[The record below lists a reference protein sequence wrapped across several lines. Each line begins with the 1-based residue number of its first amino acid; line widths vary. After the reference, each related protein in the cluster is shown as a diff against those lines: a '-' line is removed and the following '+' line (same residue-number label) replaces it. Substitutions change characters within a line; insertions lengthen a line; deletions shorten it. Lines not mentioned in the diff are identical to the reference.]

1 MNEHINKI
9 DEKIKYIQGEIKEL
23 SRYNSRLIPSSFQAN
38 KVRGP
43 QSESTYYVFFY
54 TGSCTE
60 RILLKQ
66 VNLLDVQITS
76 ISWGDPPRD
85 HLLTQSLSRISFT
98 VFRIVT

>member
-38 KVRGP
+38 KVRDP
-43 QSESTYYVFFY
+43 QSESFQIISCDVKISY

-66 VNLLDVQITS
+66 VNLLDVQIIS
-76 ISWGDPPRD
+76 ISWGDHPED
-85 HLLTQSLSRISFT
+85 HLLTQSLSRI
-98 VFRIVT
+98 